1 LTGSC
6 IDPTTHRG
14 ETAAGDTARRD
25 ERHSEP
31 QPDSQILRGGAQV
44 FWVNIVVGGLFAGAI
59 YALYGLGITLIY
71 KSTRVP
77 NFAHGAVGA
86 VGAYV
91 FYKTWDGSHKAI
103 HIHHA
108 RFQIPWTSLSWHPT
122 YPSLPLPLALLLAL
136 AVTALLGLAID
147 RYVMRHLVGAPTI
160 GLIVATV
167 GLLILIVDMAI
178 DVFNQFA
185 ETVPPVVHEGFHNW
199 GGVRFGNDDVVIAVV
214 SVAIAVFFSWFFRYT
229 NLGIAIRATAD
240 SREVARLL
248 GINAAAVSAFAWAV
262 GSMLACV
269 AGILIINRSAGQLG
283 FITLI
288 LLILPGF
295 TAAMFGGFTSMV
307 GTFLGG
313 LVLGVVEAV
322 FVGIHWPAGTLRDM
336 FSAAGAPTF
345 VSFVV
350 VIAVLMTRPKF
361 IFKGVR
367 VDEESGAGFGR
378 SSSGLA
384 LEDITRRWL
393 DKRNYLQ
400 LFLADWQLG
409 RWLLGFAALAAVLL
423 IPIFTVPYWSGV
435 LGDAVF
441 YGLIALSL
449 VVLIGWTGQLNLC
462 PLAFAGVG
470 AWTAAILSTSAHLPF
485 WVVMP
490 CCGLVAVPFALL
502 IGIPALR
509 LRGFFLALA
518 TMAFAFAAEQWL
530 FTQSFLSNRN
540 QISPILGRGDLNQPA
555 YYLILFTAAMVLI
568 GLRNLQT
575 TKVVRAFRAIRDSE
589 NTAVAMGID
598 PVRYK
603 LLAFAVSGAIAGLA
617 GGGAGYLHIKIQ
629 AQNFTFLGSLSL
641 LVYTVIAG
649 IALLGGA
656 VLMPIG
662 AWILPTL
669 IIPATAEVNNGPYIL
684 GAFLA
689 VRTVIDYPNGIAGF
703 WTRFLRPF
711 HASERVAWASAD
723 KEGAPAPPAAEAA
736 ATQDDAAEFERA
748 LRGAEE
754 AVGADA

>member
-1 LTGSC
+1 
-6 IDPTTHRG
+6 
-14 ETAAGDTARRD
+14 
-25 ERHSEP
+25 
-31 QPDSQILRGGAQV
+31 V
-44 FWVNIVVGGLFAGAI
+44 FWVNVVVGGLFAGAI

-91 FYKTWDGSHKAI
+91 FFKTWDGSRSAI
-103 HIHHA
+103 HIKYL
-108 RFQIPWTSLSWHPT
+108 RFQIPWTHLQWKPVL
-122 YPSLPLPLALLLAL
+122 PSLPLPVALLLAL
-136 AVTALLGLAID
+136 AVTALMGLAID
-147 RYVMRHLVGAPTI
+147 RWVMRYLVGAPTI

-167 GLLILIVDMAI
+167 GLLILIIDLAV

-185 ETVPPVVHEGFHNW
+185 EQVPPVIHEGFHNV
-199 GGVRFGNDDVVIAVV
+199 GGVRFANDDIVIGVVA
-214 SVAIAVFFSWFFRYT
+214 VAIAVFFSWFFKYT

-240 SREVARLL
+240 SREVSRLL
-248 GINAAAVSAFAWAV
+248 GINAAAVSAFAWAA
-262 GSMLACV
+262 GSMLACI
-269 AGILIINRSAGQLG
+269 AGILIVSRSAGQLG
-283 FITLI
+283 FLI
-288 LLILPGF
+288 LLFLILPGF
-295 TAAMFGGFTSMV
+295 TAAMFGGFTSMF
-307 GTFLGG
+307 GTFIGG
-313 LVLGVVEAV
+313 LVLGVSQDV
-322 FVGIHWPAGTLRDM
+322 FTSIRWPEGTLRNM

-345 VSFVV
+345 VSFIV

-367 VDEESGAGFGR
+367 VDEESGVGFGR
-378 SSSGLA
+378 SRSGLQ
-384 LEDITRRWL
+384 LEDITRRAL
-393 DKRNYLQ
+393 DRRNYLG
-400 LFLADWQLG
+400 LLLADWLVG
-409 RWLLGFAALAAVLL
+409 RWIIGFGVLAAMLA
-423 IPIFTVPYWSGV
+423 IPVFTVPYWSGI

-441 YGLIALSL
+441 YSLIAISL
-449 VVLIGWTGQLNLC
+449 VVLIGWTGQINLA

-490 CCGLVAVPFALL
+490 CTGLLAIPFALL

-530 FTQSFLSNRN
+530 FTQSFLTNRN

-555 YYLILFTAAMVLI
+555 FYMSLFVAGLVLV
-568 GLRNLQT
+568 GLKNLNR
-575 TKVVRAFRAIRDSE
+575 TKVGRAFRAIRDSE

-603 LLAFAVSGAIAGLA
+603 LLAFAVSGCIAGLA
-617 GGGAGYLHIKIQ
+617 GGCAGYLHIKIQ

-641 LVYTVIAG
+641 LVYTLIAG
-649 IALLGGA
+649 IGLLAGA
-656 VLMPIG
+656 VLMPVG
-662 AWILPTL
+662 AWIIPSLLIPPT
-669 IIPATAEVNNGPYIL
+669 ANVNNGPYII

-689 VRTVIDYPNGIAGF
+689 VRTVMDYPNGVAAF
-703 WTRFLRPF
+703 WSRVLRPF
-711 HASERVAWASAD
+711 HASERVAWASAEH
-723 KEGAPAPPAAEAA
+723 EGAPAPPAAEAA

-748 LRGAEE
+748 LHGVEE